1 MEWRVF
7 AEFPRYSVSN
17 TGLVKNN
24 NTGKMLKPQVESNG
38 YLRVLLYPEKKHR
51 LIHRMVALTFIPN
64 IKNKPCIN
72 HIDGDK
78 QNNCDSNLEWCTYQE
93 NCQHARSVLN
103 RGASIE
109 TMRRN
114 ADRNRE
120 FHKKKVL
127 CVETQKVY
135 ESFASAEKELGLCG
149 RTISNVINGRSH
161 TAGGFHWQY
170 A

>member
-1 MEWRVF
+1 MEWRTYT
-7 AEFPRYSVSN
+7 EFPRYSVSD

-24 NTGKMLKPQVESNG
+24 ETGKVLKPQTEKNG
-38 YLRVLLYPEKKHR
+38 YLRVLLCPAKKHR
-51 LIHRMVALTFIPN
+51 SVHRMVALTFIPN
-64 IKNKPCIN
+64 TENKPCIN
-72 HIDGDK
+72 HIDGNK
-78 QNNCDSNLEWCTYQE
+78 QNNNVSNLEWCTYKE
-93 NCQHARSVLN
+93 NSHHAYSVLCRRTN
-103 RGASIE
+103 IE

-114 ADRNRE
+114 AERNRE

-135 ESFASAEKELGLCG
+135 ESLAMAERELGLC
-149 RTISNVINGRSH
+149 RSSISNAAKGRSK